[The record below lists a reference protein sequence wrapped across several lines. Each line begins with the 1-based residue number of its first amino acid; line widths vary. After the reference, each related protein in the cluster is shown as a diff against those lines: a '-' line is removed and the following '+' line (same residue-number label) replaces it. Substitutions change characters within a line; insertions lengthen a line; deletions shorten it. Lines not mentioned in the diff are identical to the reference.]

1 MQIDQRR
8 ELENMCGV
16 SNLNSQYMLDLEF
29 QNIKQITYS
38 VSDEGLP
45 QGEVFVTILI

>member
-1 MQIDQRR
+1 MQIDYRK
-8 ELENMCGV
+8 ELENICGA

-38 VSDEGLP
+38 TKD
-45 QGEVFVTILI
+45 